1 MAEGHIAELVYVE
14 REDGLGLEGAMMHP
28 QGSETRKKVAILW
41 FHGNTSRFY
50 DLPYIHLGREL
61 AEGHGYA
68 FITCNTHGHDV
79 TSVIWGP
86 AGEATPG
93 GACWERFD
101 EVPLDIAPWIAL
113 ALEKGFAG
121 VVLAGHSFGA
131 NKVVYYAAH
140 TQDERVIGVIA
151 ASPDVKWKAEP
162 ERVQEA
168 ERMVADGQGSDL
180 TTLVEGNPS
189 WYRLSA
195 QTLLARA
202 RIAAHVFSSAT
213 QEPYVASVSC
223 PLLAF
228 FGTNEAWLGGET
240 DLEMIRRN
248 SSNAPRVDTRLIE
261 GADHVYWGKAKET
274 AALIA
279 GWVDTLG
286 A

>member
-1 MAEGHIAELVYVE
+1 MTEAYTVELMYVE

-28 QGSETRKKVAILW
+28 QDNALRKKIAILW

-86 AGEATPG
+86 QGEATPG

-101 EVPLDIAPWIAL
+101 EVPLDIAPWIEL
-113 ALEKGFAG
+113 ALERGFNG

-131 NKVVYYAAH
+131 NKVVYYAAQ
-140 TQDERVIGVIA
+140 TQDDRVMGVIA

-162 ERVQEA
+162 ERIEEA
-168 ERMVADGQGSDL
+168 ERMVAEGQGGEL

-189 WYRLSA
+189 WYRTSA
-195 QTLLARA
+195 QTLLVRA
-202 RIAAHVFSSAT
+202 RIAAHVFRSDT
-213 QEPYVASVSC
+213 QEPYVASVDC

-228 FGTNEAWLGGET
+228 FGTNEAWLGGEA

-248 SSNAPRVDTRLIE
+248 ASNAPRVDTRIIE
-261 GADHVYWGKAKET
+261 GADHVYWGQAKEA

-279 GWVDTLG
+279 GWIDTLAG
-286 A
+286 